1 MYLQLPLVKGKVG
14 MKHPIEKN
22 QALKTILDD
31 EDQNILDIWTPKKL
45 QSFSFAHVI
54 TFTGVQ
60 LYLHS
65 SGSYISS
72 NIGH

>member
-31 EDQNILDIWTPKKL
+31 EDQNILDIWTPKK
-45 QSFSFAHVI
+45 
-54 TFTGVQ
+54 
-60 LYLHS
+60 
-65 SGSYISS
+65 
-72 NIGH
+72 